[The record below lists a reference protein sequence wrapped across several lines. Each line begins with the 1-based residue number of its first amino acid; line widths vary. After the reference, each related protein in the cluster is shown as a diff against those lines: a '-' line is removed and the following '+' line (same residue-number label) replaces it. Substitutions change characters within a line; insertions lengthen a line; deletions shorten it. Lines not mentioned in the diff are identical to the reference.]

1 MHDHVYLGTYLFQTY
16 EINTNDWMTNNTF
29 RQAPVVHAAIAVSTA
44 STTLP
49 SIPANLAEELFDH
62 LLFSLYRS
70 WTTIPLFSRL
80 CSSL

>member
-1 MHDHVYLGTYLFQTY
+1 MRDHVYLGTHLFQTY
-16 EINTNDWMTNNTF
+16 ERDNISDWTF
-29 RQAPVVHAAIAVSTA
+29 RQALAPVVHAIAVSTA

-49 SIPANLAEELFDH
+49 SIPTDLAEELFDH

-70 WTTIPLFSRL
+70 WTTAPLFSRL